1 MNRRR
6 RYWHLILFLGALVL
20 PSVLVAWLGW
30 RNVTLD
36 RQNRLRDA
44 QASAA
49 DASRRARADIAR
61 DLWERLESIK
71 VQAIENGGPPDPAVR
86 FVAWVDGDRLVMP
99 WETDPNAALVR
110 RAVEESEFAAKI
122 DEAERA
128 EFTEKLPDRAAIVYR
143 DLLQTA
149 NDDQR
154 AYARLKLA
162 SALHRAGSTV
172 ESDRLYRDL
181 LNLPSNFV
189 DKDGF
194 SYASVA
200 ALALAGAAGRDVL
213 ARAAR
218 DLESPAALTLD
229 QAYRWRDVLGGLQ
242 KSETAGVRNDA
253 KSAAT
258 ALAMRIAALEQAYK
272 ELEPDPQLD
281 QLRKEFASLGVTD
294 KAWRPYGNLL
304 ISRTFA
310 TAPSRPMLIA
320 VRLDDIFGAVQAAR
334 NSESFTLGVDA
345 PDGSPDEPSAEP
357 LDEHRLPGLA
367 VAFGPSNAFDAGP
380 DLRRSL
386 YAPALLLVVVL
397 IFLGGYLLW
406 RDTRREV
413 HTAEL
418 RSQFVASVS
427 HELKTPLTAIRM
439 FAEIMQ
445 GGDVDS
451 PTRNECVD
459 TIVNESERL
468 TRLLNN
474 VLDFS
479 RIEHGQ
485 KTYRLEP
492 TRLSEVV
499 AAAAKTMQHP
509 LAEQG
514 FDLSMEIDDQ
524 IPPVPADRDA
534 LKQAVLNLL
543 TNAMKYSSQ
552 SREIQLRLLPRNGDA
567 LIQVSDR
574 GIGIPKQ
581 EQSRIFEKFYR
592 APVRENQSISGT
604 GLGLAL
610 VAHIV
615 QGHSGSVQVESS
627 PGAGSTFTI
636 RLPLTAD
643 ANDARSE
650 TAPGVYRVKG
660 AST

>member
-1 MNRRR
+1 MNRPR
-6 RYWHLILFLGALVL
+6 RYWQLVLFLAALVL
-20 PSVLVAWLGW
+20 PAVLVAFLGW

-44 QASAA
+44 QAHAE
-49 DASRRARADIAR
+49 DARRRARGDIAR

-71 VQAIENGGPPDPAVR
+71 SQELESGDPDPAVR
-86 FVAWVDGDRLVMP
+86 YVAWVDGDRLVMP
-99 WETDPNAALVR
+99 WETDPNAALLR
-110 RAVEESEFAAKI
+110 RAVEEPEFAARI

-128 EFTEKLPDRAAIVYR
+128 DFTEKRPDRAADLYR

-149 NDDQR
+149 SNDHQR

-162 SALHRAGSTV
+162 SLLRRAGSTA

-181 LNLPSNFV
+181 LSLPSSVV
-189 DKDGF
+189 DQEGF

-200 ALALAGAAGRDVL
+200 AIALAGAGGRDVL
-213 ARAAR
+213 ARAVR

-229 QAYRWRDVLGGLQ
+229 QAYRWRDVLDVLQ
-242 KSETAGVRNDA
+242 RSDNASVRNDSR
-253 KSAAT
+253 SAAGV
-258 ALAMRIAALEQAYK
+258 LAKRIVAFEQAQK
-272 ELEPDPQLD
+272 ELEHDSQLD
-281 QLRKEFASLGVTD
+281 QLRREFATLGITD
-294 KAWRPYGNLL
+294 RAWRPYGNLL
-304 ISRTFA
+304 ISRTSA
-310 TAPSRPMLIA
+310 TSPSRPMLIA
-320 VRLDDIFGAVQAAR
+320 VQFDNVFGAVRAVR
-334 NSESFTLGVDA
+334 NAESFTLGVDG
-345 PDGSPDEPSAEP
+345 GSPGQPTGEP
-357 LDEHRLPGLA
+357 LDEQHLPGLA
-367 VAFGPSNAFDAGP
+367 IAFGPMKAFDAGP

-406 RDTRREV
+406 RDTRREL
-413 HTAEL
+413 HISEL

-445 GGDVDS
+445 GDAVDS
-451 PTRNECVD
+451 GTRTECVD

-479 RIEHGQ
+479 RIDHGQ
-485 KTYRLEP
+485 KTYHLES
-492 TRLSEVV
+492 TCLSEVV

-514 FDLSMEIDDQ
+514 FELLMEIDDR
-524 IPPVPADRDA
+524 IPPVQADRDA

-543 TNAMKYSSQ
+543 TNAMKYSGQ
-552 SREIQLRLLPRNGDA
+552 SREIRLRLAAENGDA

-574 GIGIPKQ
+574 GIGIAKS

-592 APVRENQSISGT
+592 AHVRENQSISGT

-615 QGHSGSVQVESS
+615 RGHGGRVQVESS
-627 PGAGSTFTI
+627 LGAGSTFTI
-636 RLPLTAD
+636 VLPIPVGT
-643 ANDARSE
+643 NEARSE
-650 TAPGVYRVKG
+650 TAPTAYRAKG
-660 AST
+660 AAT